1 MSTGVIVVLIVIGA
15 VVVVAA
21 GFLGVRRTRGGG
33 SLKRRFGPEYGRT
46 VARHDGDVH
55 AAERELTSLVERH
68 GGLRERP
75 LEAGEQEKYQERW
88 RAAQELFVESP
99 REAAAEVDRLL
110 GELAG
115 ARGYPRAE
123 DFDEQVA
130 ALAVHHAAHVDGYRQ
145 VRYVAEE
152 GGDTEGARAA
162 VLEGRAL
169 FRELLGEPRG
179 IARSAPQGSPGLPRG
194 VSRGS
199 SEGSSRGDAKARTG
213 RVPAVFQRIQ
223 AK

>member
-21 GFLGVRRTRGGG
+21 GFLGVRRTGGGG
-33 SLKRRFGPEYGRT
+33 SLERRFGPEYGRA
-46 VARHDGDVH
+46 VARHDGDVR

-68 GGLRERP
+68 GGLRERS
-75 LEAGEQEKYQERW
+75 LDAGEQEKYQERW

-99 REAAAEVDRLL
+99 RQAAAEVDRLI

-130 ALAVHHAAHVDGYRQ
+130 ALAVHHAAHVDGYRH
-145 VRYVAEE
+145 VRYVSGEE
-152 GGDTEGARAA
+152 GTDTEDARKA
-162 VLEGRAL
+162 VLAGRAL

-179 IARSAPQGSPGLPRG
+179 LARSAPRG
-194 VSRGS
+194 A
-199 SEGSSRGDAKARTG
+199 EKKAGAGRTG

>member
-21 GFLGVRRTRGGG
+21 GFLGVRHNRGGG
-33 SLKRRFGPEYGRT
+33 SLKRRFGPEYGRA
-46 VARHDGDVH
+46 VARHDGDVR

-99 REAAAEVDRLL
+99 REAAAEVDRLI

-115 ARGYPRAE
+115 GRGYPRAE

-130 ALAVHHAAHVDGYRQ
+130 ALAVHHPRHVDGYRQ
-145 VRYVAEE
+145 VRYAAED
-152 GGDTEGARAA
+152 GGGETEDVRAA
-162 VLEGRAL
+162 VLESRAL
-169 FRELLGEPRG
+169 FRELLGETRG
-179 IARSAPQGSPGLPRG
+179 IARSAPQGS
-194 VSRGS
+194 SRGA
-199 SEGSSRGDAKARTG
+199 GKARTG
-213 RVPAVFQRIQ
+213 RVPAVFQRIH